1 MAQLGRRARQRRA
14 RELILGTIAL
24 VLVVAAVLLA
34 VYYARSRPA
43 DLDKESLCP
52 ANGPTGHY
60 VLLVD
65 TTDPLS
71 FTQKEAFKVT
81 LRELVEKR
89 IPEGYLLSVF
99 VLGEDFKDGA
109 KPIAELCN
117 PGSGQNKSDLTENI
131 RQLNKQYRER
141 FLDPLLK
148 HSEALLAAEPAKFSP
163 IFEMVQLVAIN
174 GFRKHDVKGP
184 RRLVI
189 MSDMLHNTPQ
199 FSMYKGVPDYS
210 AFASSSY
217 GQKAQLEMRGVDVE
231 IHYLM
236 NSPQLQ
242 TKRNLKFWEDYFDKA
257 GARIVAVRPLE
268 G

>member
-1 MAQLGRRARQRRA
+1 MAQLGRRARQRRT
-14 RELILGTIAL
+14 RELILGTLGFIA
-24 VLVVAAVLLA
+24 VAAIVLGGL
-34 VYYARSRPA
+34 YYAKSRPKS
-43 DLDKESLCP
+43 LDKESLCP

-65 TTDPLS
+65 RTDPLS
-71 FTQKEAFKVT
+71 FTQMEAFKVT

-89 IPEGYLLSVF
+89 TAEGYLLSVF
-99 VLGEDFKDGA
+99 VLGADFKEGA

-117 PGSGQNKSDLTENI
+117 PGSGQNKSDLTENV
-131 RQLNKQYRER
+131 RQLKKQYQER

-148 HSEALLAAEPAKFSP
+148 QSDALLATEPAKFSP
-163 IFEMVQLVAIN
+163 ILEMMQLVAIN
-174 GFRKHDVKGP
+174 GFRKHNVKGP
-184 RRLVI
+184 RRLIV
-189 MSDMLHNTPQ
+189 MSDMLQNTPQ
-199 FSMYKGVPDYS
+199 YSMYKGTPDYS
-210 AFASSSY
+210 TFASSSY
-217 GQKAQLEMRGVDVE
+217 GQKAQLELHGVEVE
-231 IHYLM
+231 VHYLM